1 MNMNAE
7 IEKNYVSLDKL
18 FLEFAENVD
27 YIPLYLSQNEIDI
40 EEINSQEYIKISDYK
55 KMKNSIYLKRNSQEI
70 TINSNLIGYTPL
82 PND

>member
-7 IEKNYVSLDKL
+7 IEKNYVSLDEL

-27 YIPLYLSQNEIDI
+27 YIPLYISQNEIDI

>member
-7 IEKNYVSLDKL
+7 IEKNYVSLDEI

-27 YIPLYLSQNEIDI
+27 YIPLYISQNEIDI

-55 KMKNSIYLKRNSQEI
+55 KIKNSIYLKRNSQEI

-82 PND
+82 PNS